1 MEEQV
6 IRNIHENKDARP
18 DSITIGTPSKGGELK
33 VYFNANMTAA
43 EITALIDKGFEAR
56 KYAITQMTKDLP

>member
-18 DSITIGTPSKGGELK
+18 DSLTIGTPSKGGEIK
-33 VYFNANMTAA
+33 VYFNANMPLT
-43 EITALIDKGFEAR
+43 EIEALISKAFQAR
-56 KYAITQMTKDLP
+56 DYAQKQLAQGNP